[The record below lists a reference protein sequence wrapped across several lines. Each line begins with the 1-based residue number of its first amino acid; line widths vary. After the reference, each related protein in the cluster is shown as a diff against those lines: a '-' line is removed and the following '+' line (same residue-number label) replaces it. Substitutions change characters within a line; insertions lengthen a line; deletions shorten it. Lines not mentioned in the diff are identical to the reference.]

1 MTARSIANASGQ
13 VMASVSARRTKAAIK
28 LAAGSSLIAGA
39 PAPAT
44 CNLPPAISCVVTA
57 RMIDRR
63 GIAFTGSDSEAS
75 AIAFDKERAKDCVR
89 DRGVKVAESRVVI
102 PSVSEG
108 PGGERAAQSPSVRL
122 DASLSLTVTAREML
136 DRHQRIVAKPL
147 GGGSSRGLFFLNRG
161 ETIPNIEVPYIVEPF
176 IAGREL
182 TVGVFDNAALPVI
195 EIEID
200 STRQF
205 DYEGKYLGK
214 GAREICPTK
223 ISDAMRDE
231 VQRIGV
237 IAHEAIG
244 CDGCSRTDVIAN
256 DDGVWFLELNTLPG
270 LTTSSLVPLA
280 LREAGITMR
289 EFIEREITSAV
300 RRRSRAH
307 RASR

>member
-1 MTARSIANASGQ
+1 MFFVDRDTDLAPVVDAIRSFN
-13 VMASVSARRTKAAIK
+13 
-28 LAAGSSLIAGA
+28 
-39 PAPAT
+39 
-44 CNLPPAISCVVTA
+44 
-57 RMIDRR
+57 
-63 GIAFTGSDSEAS
+63 
-75 AIAFDKERAKDCVR
+75 
-89 DRGVKVAESRVVI
+89 
-102 PSVSEG
+102 
-108 PGGERAAQSPSVRL
+108 
-122 DASLSLTVTAREML
+122 
-136 DRHQRIVAKPL
+136 
-147 GGGSSRGLFFLNRG
+147 
-161 ETIPNIEVPYIVEPF
+161 VPYIIEQF
-176 IAGREL
+176 ISGREL
-182 TVGVFDNAALPVI
+182 TVGVVDGKNGPIAFPVI
-195 EIEID
+195 EIETD
-200 STRQF
+200 PGFSF

-214 GAREICPTK
+214 GAREICPAK